1 MTKPTSRLT
10 VSFFC
15 ALVCINAANAQAM
28 PVLNSSSGSTRQV
41 LLDFNGYNYTAG
53 AVWYNPGGGY
63 SGQPG
68 NVPAFDTDGNT
79 ASFSASEL
87 NAIRETW
94 NRVAEKYS
102 PFNINVTTVDPG
114 GQPVANSWARIVVG
128 DNTGWYPS
136 AGGVAFLDTWSNHYG
151 NSEKYGTGWVFSNS
165 LGPDHPKYMAE
176 AAAHEFGHIIGLEHQ
191 SAYSGTTL
199 SQTYSNNGGS
209 AIKAPTMGNSYS
221 SARGLWWNGTTTSS
235 TTMQDDMAVIASRL
249 GYRADDASNTLSGA
263 AQLVVNAF
271 GNRVDIPFL
280 ANGVDL
286 YRSGA
291 LTRYGVIS
299 QTTDVDFF
307 TFSTLAPGAV
317 TIQTEVAPFGATL
330 DSKIMLYDALGVL
343 LATQD
348 LTPTS
353 GSPTLGLA
361 ETLSFN
367 LLTAGTYYV
376 AVGSHGLY
384 GDVGSYRLF
393 ATSSLNGFFINP
405 VPEPSTWAMIAAAVV
420 VWNWRRRKSWLRPG
434 HSSAA

>member
-1 MTKPTSRLT
+1 MTKPSLRQSLALFA
-10 VSFFC
+10 SFVWI
-15 ALVCINAANAQAM
+15 AAANAQIV
-28 PVLNSSSGSTRQV
+28 PELNSNSSSTRRV
-41 LLDFNGYNYTAG
+41 LLDFNGYNYTPG

-68 NVPAFDTDGNT
+68 NVPAFDMDGNT
-79 ASFSASEL
+79 ASFSTAEL

-94 NRVAEKYS
+94 SRVAEKFS

-136 AGGVAFLDTWSNHYG
+136 AGGVAFMDTWTYHYG
-151 NSEKYGTGWVFSNS
+151 DSEKYGTGWVFSNA
-165 LGPDHPKYMAE
+165 LGPDNPKFMAE
-176 AAAHEFGHIIGLEHQ
+176 AAAHEFGHIIGLNHQ
-191 SAYSGTTL
+191 RAYSGSTL
-199 SQTYSNNGGS
+199 TQEYSNNGGS
-209 AIKAPTMGNSYS
+209 TIKAPTMGNSYS

-235 TTMQDDMAVIASRL
+235 TTIQDDMAVIASRL
-249 GYRADDASNTLSGA
+249 SYRADDASNTLSGA
-263 AQLVVNAF
+263 TQLVANAL

-280 ANGVDL
+280 DNGVDL
-286 YRSGA
+286 YRSGV

-307 TFSTLAPGAV
+307 KFSTLAPGAV

-330 DSKIMLYDALGVL
+330 DSTISLYNSLGVL

-353 GSPTLGLA
+353 ANPTLGLA
-361 ETLSFN
+361 ESLFFN
-367 LLTAGTYYV
+367 LTQAGTYYV

-393 ATSSLNGFFINP
+393 ATSSLNNFFFSP
-405 VPEPSTWAMIAAAVV
+405 VPEPSTYAMIGTFAVV
-420 VWNWRRRKSWLRPG
+420 WRWRRRAAKSATAG
-434 HSSAA
+434 